1 MGDNPVEVRIF
12 SSALC
17 VSTCKNTDESAFAD
31 LAKDSRASQGIYRSE
46 KQLRSVSTV
55 VQIVERYDASTP
67 FPDYAI
73 DNTFCQS

>member
-1 MGDNPVEVRIF
+1 MVTALSWLQVAAGLEVAFI
-12 SSALC
+12 C
-17 VSTCKNTDESAFAD
+17 ITD
-31 LAKDSRASQGIYRSE
+31 IYRSE

-73 DNTFCQS
+73 DNTFCQSWRSKKLTLQNQSAYNN